1 MDTVICVYCK
11 YRLRSAWLIVLIRLA
26 IPPCCMLLISASSSA
41 DCETLASVDLLVL
54 PYSGRNLLPSRSLK
68 LLPILGVS
76 SLALFPDAVDR
87 RGLTPAISAA
97 RRGLSPAGSLL
108 FRRCSSL
115 SATLTGTPELAEL
128 ADDSV
133 ADFLGSGCCSLWR
146 RRGPPGCW
154 SRRSVAL
161 RSCREPSRGC
171 SDSRE
176 SGRKAGES
184 SSSSSSSLRPGRCV
198 ENLPNRLNLGVF
210 LSAVSS
216 SASDSS
222 DELDIASS
230 SSSRVGDL

>member
-1 MDTVICVYCK
+1 MLHVAHQRLFQR
-11 YRLRSAWLIVLIRLA
+11 RLRDACI
-26 IPPCCMLLISASSSA
+26 C
-41 DCETLASVDLLVL
+41 DLLVL
-54 PYSGRNLLPSRSLK
+54 PHSRRKLLPSRSLK

-97 RRGLSPAGSLL
+97 RRGLSPAGSRL
-108 FRRCSSL
+108 FRRRSSPP
-115 SATLTGTPELAEL
+115 AALTGTPELAEL

-133 ADFLGSGCCSLWR
+133 ADFLGSGFCSLWR